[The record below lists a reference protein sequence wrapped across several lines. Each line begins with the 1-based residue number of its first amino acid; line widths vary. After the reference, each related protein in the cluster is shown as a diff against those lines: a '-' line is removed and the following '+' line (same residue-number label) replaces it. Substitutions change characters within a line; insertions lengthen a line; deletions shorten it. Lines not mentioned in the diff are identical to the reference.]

1 DLADRVGSAV
11 GAPRAVDALEDGE
24 DPAEL
29 FAQVAGRGD
38 GSLEVYDVVR
48 APDGFHARKDAV
60 SKTYVYCL
68 WRRELGEDE
77 APRDTWSVG
86 GVRDLPGMQRALDSL
101 VGAHDFAAFATPAKF
116 ERASTVRTVTR
127 ADLYEDGPA
136 VVLTFEAD
144 AFLHKMVRNL
154 VRAVVR
160 VGEGKWS
167 HRWIADALAAGD
179 REASPGSAPASGLTL
194 AHVGYPFPLFG
205 AKVDDA
211 SGAEHDAE
219 PRA

>member
-1 DLADRVGSAV
+1 MV
-11 GAPRAVDALEDGE
+11 EQT
-24 DPAEL
+24 
-29 FAQVAGRGD
+29 AQI
-38 GSLEVYDVVR
+38 
-48 APDGFHARKDAV
+48 
-60 SKTYVYCL
+60 TII
-68 WRRELGEDE
+68 GEDE

-136 VVLTFEAD
+136 VVLTFAAD

-154 VRAVVR
+154 VRAV
-160 VGEGKWS
+160 G
-167 HRWIADALAAGD
+167 IADALAAGD
-179 REASPGSAPASGLTL
+179 REASPGAAPASGLTL